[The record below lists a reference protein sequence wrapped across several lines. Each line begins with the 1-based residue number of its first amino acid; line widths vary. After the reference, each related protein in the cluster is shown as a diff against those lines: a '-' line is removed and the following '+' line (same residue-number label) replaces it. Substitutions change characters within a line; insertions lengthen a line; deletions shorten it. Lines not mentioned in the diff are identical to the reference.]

1 MRPYLRGVKTPLG
14 PPLAQNQPWGAWKLQ
29 KMSLMGRARHIG
41 SGVPAPAGTTASPTS
56 CGNPSESARATA
68 PPVPAETIC
77 KKFQSSLRVPE
88 VVPAIWVAL
97 RVRDHSLT
105 GAARCRCTAF
115 PSRAREQAV

>member
-14 PPLAQNQPWGAWKLQ
+14 PPLAQNQPW
-29 KMSLMGRARHIG
+29 I
-41 SGVPAPAGTTASPTS
+41 APL
-56 CGNPSESARATA
+56 
-68 PPVPAETIC
+68 VPAETIC

-97 RVRDHSLT
+97 RVQDHSLT
-105 GAARCRCTAF
+105 VAARCRCTAF